1 MKTFYRTASLALAA
15 AVVAAALVACSPA
28 PAPTA
33 PVPTAPA
40 TVAPTARPAEAT
52 AAPTA
57 VPPTATPAAPAFPVT
72 ITDDDHQTVT
82 VKAEPRRIVS
92 LVPSMTEILFA
103 LGLGDRVVG
112 DTTYCDYPEAAKT
125 KEKVG
130 QFAQIDLEKVVG
142 LSPDLVLATSLH
154 YQTVAPAL
162 RQRGITVAVFEAAD
176 VEGVLAQILTIGRL
190 TGRTREA
197 EALTKEMRARLD
209 AVAAKVAQ
217 APKPRVYWE
226 LDAMLYT
233 AGKGSI
239 VDDMITRA
247 GGNNVG
253 RTLAGEWPQFNMEA
267 LVAADPEVIFLADHG
282 SGETAG
288 KVASRAGWSGIT
300 AVKQGR
306 IVEVD
311 DVNLVSRPGPRVV
324 EAVEYIAKQLHPD
337 LFK

>member
-1 MKTFYRTASLALAA
+1 MKTLHRTASLVLIAAMAA
-15 AVVAAALVACSPA
+15 AVLVACSPA
-28 PAPTA
+28 PAPTQA
-33 PVPTAPA
+33 
-40 TVAPTARPAEAT
+40 APTTPAT

-57 VPPTATPAAPAFPVT
+57 LPAAQATIAPTATPAAFPVT
-72 ITDDDHQTVT
+72 ITDDDKQTIT
-82 VKAEPRRIVS
+82 LAAEPKRIVS

-130 QFAQIDLEKVVG
+130 EFAQIDLEKVVG

-162 RQRGITVAVFEAAD
+162 RQRGVTVALFEAKD
-176 VEGVLAQILTIGRL
+176 IEGVLAQIVTIGRL
-190 TGRTREA
+190 TGRTKEA
-197 EALTKEMRARLD
+197 EALTQEMRARLD

-226 LDAMLYT
+226 LDAMLYS

-247 GGNNVG
+247 GGDNIG
-253 RTLAGEWPQFNMEA
+253 RSLSGEWPQFSMEA
-267 LVAADPEVIFLADHG
+267 LVAADPEVIFLADHDY
-282 SGETAG
+282 GETAS
-288 KVASRAGWSGIT
+288 KVTSRAGWSGIT

-306 IVEVD
+306 IVEID
-311 DVNLVSRPGPRVV
+311 DINLVSRPGPRIVD
-324 EAVEYIAKQLHPD
+324 AVEYVAKELHPD